1 MILYFLLLLFVSA
14 KKNHTFTLKISK
26 RNNNPIA
33 SGASALARFS
43 STKTNVNLKNIGNYF
58 YQVYVYIGNGQ
69 SFLLDLDTG
78 SADTWV
84 RGPACSS
91 TDGSCSGARVNLS
104 DTAIKPLGE
113 SFQVT
118 YGSGQLSANIYITK
132 VNIGGAAAT
141 IPIGVSTYESGF
153 VGNSGL
159 VGLAYNSLSEISSTT
174 GKNANYFDALG
185 FSPSYQKFSFY
196 LSNAANGD
204 YGEITIGGI
213 DSTRFKGTLQWVP
226 VISKTYWQFDVSKV
240 TFKAGTKVGSVGNVV
255 RNAIS
260 DTGTTLIILYAP
272 VADAIN
278 QGIGASPYDSS
289 GGYYPIACS
298 KATSGPNIE
307 FKFPN
312 FTLSIPSNIY
322 VIDLGGGNCASGIDR
337 GAGSFNIFGDVLTR
351 AYYTVYDKQHSQI
364 GFSRALHP

>member
-1 MILYFLLLLFVSA
+1 MILYLLLLLVTA
-14 KKNHTFTLKISK
+14 RNHSFTLKIAK
-26 RNNNPIA
+26 TNNDPIA

-43 STKTNVNLKNIGNYF
+43 TTKKNGNLKNIGNYF
-58 YQVYVYIGNGQ
+58 YQAYVSLGSGQ
-69 SFLLDLDTG
+69 LFLMDLDTG
-78 SADTWV
+78 SADTWI
-84 RGPACSS
+84 RGPACTSN
-91 TDGSCSGARVNLS
+91 DGSCTGPKVNLGDS
-104 DTAIKPLGE
+104 TIKSVGK

-118 YGSGQLSANIYITK
+118 YGSGQLSANIYTTK
-132 VNIGGAAAT
+132 VNVAGAIAT

-153 VGNSGL
+153 VGNPGL
-159 VGLAYNSLSEISSTT
+159 VGLAYNSLSVISSAI

-185 FSPSYQKFSFY
+185 FSPGYQKFSFY

-226 VISKTYWQFDVSKV
+226 VNSKTYWQFDVSKV
-240 TFKAGTKVGSVGNVV
+240 TFQAGSKTGAVGNVV
-255 RNAIS
+255 KNAIS

-278 QGIGASPYDSS
+278 LGIGASPYDST
-289 GGYYPIACS
+289 GGYYPIDCAKMS
-298 KATSGPNIE
+298 TGPNIE
-307 FKFPN
+307 FKFPT

-364 GFSRALHP
+364 GFARALHP